1 MKFVIGKFIKFASTF
16 QLAKLV
22 GQSGIV
28 YTKTHI
34 PVYAHLDR
42 DTLNIYWNEK

>member
-1 MKFVIGKFIKFASTF
+1 MKFVIRKFIKFASTF
-16 QLAKLV
+16 QLAKLI

-28 YTKTHI
+28 YMKPHI

-42 DTLNIYWNEK
+42 DTQNVYGNEK